1 MREKQ
6 AEGPVNC
13 DDSELFI
20 YLRALAEGYLPTFCL
35 DTSRSA
41 PSKSMNI
48 ASKSYRRGK
57 KTVVFHGF
65 PSLRMSRN
73 STEDRGRDSSIS
85 LLAGFP
91 ARTYP
96 PPVGELEST
105 ANDPDCGAK
114 WSGSLARYDRDSR
127 LWRTPQLSL
136 LGGLAV
142 FSGTWPKWGTMR
154 NGECWERRMWERR
167 TKGTG
172 YGLLRTPTVGMLNAD
187 RAKDP
192 EYGTR
197 KAEKGQT
204 ITLADQVKSAQMW
217 PTPTVCGNYN
227 RAGLSK
233 NSGNGLATAATMWP
247 TPAARDSKGANSRE
261 HCEKNGTGRKHMDQL
276 ANAVVHPDLKYPT
289 PKTNGFCGG
298 SGAAAKIRQNED
310 LSTEEKRSML
320 AGNGGQLNPTW
331 VEWLIGWPLGWT
343 DLKPLGMDKCRLV
356 QRKHSA
362 G

>member
-114 WSGSLARYDRDSR
+114 WPGSLARYDRDSR

-142 FSGTWPKWGTMR
+142 FSGTWPRWGTMR

-172 YGLLRTPTVGMLNAD
+172 YGF
-187 RAKDP
+187 
-192 EYGTR
+192 
-197 KAEKGQT
+197 
-204 ITLADQVKSAQMW
+204 W
-217 PTPTVCGNYN
+217 PTPVAHDDGKTPEAHMRMKANMKGGARHKPTSLTVMVKGVE
-227 RAGLSK
+227 RG
-233 NSGNGLATAATMWP
+233 MWP

-276 ANAVVHPDLKYPT
+276 ANAVVHPDLRYPT

-331 VEWLIGWPLGWT
+331 VEWLMGWPLGWT
-343 DLKPLGMDKCRLV
+343 DLKPLGMDKCQLV
-356 QRKHSA
+356 QQKHSA